1 MSEPSGK
8 FLRSL
13 EDAHERRE
21 QRRRGEFRTEAA
33 EQPRAEPPYLASRA
47 ENWTRVGYEIDG
59 EVFIAPAGTPPP
71 DTERSWSLLSDL
83 IAAAASLARS
93 VIR

>member
-21 QRRRGEFRTEAA
+21 QRRRGELRTEA
-33 EQPRAEPPYLASRA
+33 AEPPYLAPQA

-71 DTERSWSLLSDL
+71 NTERSWSSLSDL